1 MFIKRQSMNQNHQRY
16 LSVIFHITYNH
27 SILRGKNG
35 IYRNSY
41 SLAKFS
47 AMQNNPLL

>member
-1 MFIKRQSMNQNHQRY
+1 MFIKRQSMNQ
-16 LSVIFHITYNH
+16 ITYNH
-27 SILRGKNG
+27 SILGGKNG

-41 SLAKFS
+41 SLAKFT

>member
-1 MFIKRQSMNQNHQRY
+1 MFIKRQSMNQN
-16 LSVIFHITYNH
+16 LTYNH